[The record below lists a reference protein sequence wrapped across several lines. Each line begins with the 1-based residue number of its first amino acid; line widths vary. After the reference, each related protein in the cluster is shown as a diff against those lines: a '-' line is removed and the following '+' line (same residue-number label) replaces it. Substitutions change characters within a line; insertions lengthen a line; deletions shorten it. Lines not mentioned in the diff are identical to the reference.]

1 MLWPRIRRPIDNE
14 VGRQRYPTRPQKE
27 RQRTQAYLRT
37 DGERASPIRTIVT
50 GSRYFL
56 PKIEA
61 DLGLVKE
68 LVQAYE
74 RTKAK

>member
-1 MLWPRIRRPIDNE
+1 MNDAFA
-14 VGRQRYPTRPQKE
+14 VGTSW
-27 RQRTQAYLRT
+27 A
-37 DGERASPIRTIVT
+37 DGERSSAIRMIVT
-50 GSRYFL
+50 RSRQFL

-61 DLGLVKE
+61 DLALVKE